1 MKIPESWTQPKYG
14 LGQRTKQGM
23 IIGFFHCPDYTTMS
37 YKLDYK
43 WHYSVI
49 EHPLDSYD
57 KVLYY
62 DESEIEPLP
71 QEELRAQIQQ
81 EIDFHTTRLEILTKE
96 ALFLGCSISMLGN
109 TTLVSCESDKA
120 FIELVKNQKTMICK
134 LTAGRRIDQ
143 IILIS
148 KEGKR
153 TTYSLKE

>member
-1 MKIPESWTQPKYG
+1 MQIPEGWIQPKYG

-23 IIGFFHCPDYTTMS
+23 IIGVDYLPKNTRAAHEYGSTWRYLIARS
-37 YKLDYK
+37 PFDNFDNLVYCNED
-43 WHYSVI
+43 
-49 EHPLDSYD
+49 
-57 KVLYY
+57 
-62 DESEIEPLP
+62 EIEPLP

-81 EIDFHTTRLEILTKE
+81 EIDFHTTRLEVLTKE
-96 ALFLGCSISMLGN
+96 ALFFDCSISMLGN

-134 LTAGRRIDQ
+134 LTAGRRIDR

-153 TTYSLKE
+153 TTYSLKK